1 MKLSRNALFGKV
13 SHVPAPRRRVFI
25 DVVVVLVVRI
35 GTARTHL
42 SYLVALKG
50 VIARKNDSRKAKVF
64 KVGDCISHSNK
75 KYTTETFKLLFYIR
89 YQTPSFC
96 FFICAFL
103 FRVNLF
109 NLFIWSAS
117 NCVMKFWSRANIFIL
132 VQYYFP
138 TNSSELVS

>member
-1 MKLSRNALFGKV
+1 MKLSGNALFGKV
-13 SHVPAPRRRVFI
+13 PHVPAPRRRVFI

-75 KYTTETFKLLFYIR
+75 KYTTETNSKKP
-89 YQTPSFC
+89 Q
-96 FFICAFL
+96 
-103 FRVNLF
+103 FRVLN
-109 NLFIWSAS
+109 
-117 NCVMKFWSRANIFIL
+117 M
-132 VQYYFP
+132 
-138 TNSSELVS
+138 

>member
-1 MKLSRNALFGKV
+1 MKFSGNALLGKV
-13 SHVPAPRRRVFI
+13 FHVPVPRRHVFV
-25 DVVVVLVVRI
+25 DEVVVLVVRI

-89 YQTPSFC
+89 YQTNFVSPMSEATENQWIKISDVLSFLT
-96 FFICAFL
+96 FQF
-103 FRVNLF
+103 
-109 NLFIWSAS
+109 S
-117 NCVMKFWSRANIFIL
+117 
-132 VQYYFP
+132 P
-138 TNSSELVS
+138 

>member
-1 MKLSRNALFGKV
+1 MKFSGNALLGKV
-13 SHVPAPRRRVFI
+13 FHVPVPRRHVFV

-89 YQTPSFC
+89 YQTNFVSPKLEA
-96 FFICAFL
+96 ICM
-103 FRVNLF
+103 
-109 NLFIWSAS
+109 
-117 NCVMKFWSRANIFIL
+117 CVDLGVIFVLQLTRLNWSREVVGNPVGPACT
-132 VQYYFP
+132 P
-138 TNSSELVS
+138 SVSCC

>member
-1 MKLSRNALFGKV
+1 M
-13 SHVPAPRRRVFI
+13 FI

-75 KYTTETFKLLFYIR
+75 KYTTETNSN
-89 YQTPSFC
+89 TPQ
-96 FFICAFL
+96 
-103 FRVNLF
+103 FRVFKIRGFFFLLLPF
-109 NLFIWSAS
+109 CVSPFFLCVVWSTTKCRHFI
-117 NCVMKFWSRANIFIL
+117 ITL
-132 VQYYFP
+132 
-138 TNSSELVS
+138 E

>member
-1 MKLSRNALFGKV
+1 MGKV
-13 SHVPAPRRRVFI
+13 FHVPVPRRHVFV

-75 KYTTETFKLLFYIR
+75 KYTTETFKLLFL
-89 YQTPSFC
+89 QTLSNQFC
-96 FFICAFL
+96 VAYV
-103 FRVNLF
+103 RGNRESVD
-109 NLFIWSAS
+109 
-117 NCVMKFWSRANIFIL
+117 
-132 VQYYFP
+132 
-138 TNSSELVS
+138 

>member
-1 MKLSRNALFGKV
+1 MKFSGNALLGKV
-13 SHVPAPRRRVFI
+13 FHVPVPGRHVFV

-64 KVGDCISHSNK
+64 KVGNCISHSNK

-89 YQTPSFC
+89 YQTNFVSP
-96 FFICAFL
+96 
-103 FRVNLF
+103 
-109 NLFIWSAS
+109 
-117 NCVMKFWSRANIFIL
+117 
-132 VQYYFP
+132 
-138 TNSSELVS
+138 ELVRGNIIAVLT

>member
-1 MKLSRNALFGKV
+1 M
-13 SHVPAPRRRVFI
+13 FI

-75 KYTTETFKLLFYIR
+75 KYTTETFKLLFYTRIKHLKGFKKIGFVLI
-89 YQTPSFC
+89 SFP
-96 FFICAFL
+96 
-103 FRVNLF
+103 V
-109 NLFIWSAS
+109 
-117 NCVMKFWSRANIFIL
+117 
-132 VQYYFP
+132 YG
-138 TNSSELVS
+138 